1 MKRCVGGAARW
12 RAWVMAGCLLPRL
25 LVAAQDGNAQEY
37 EERYKRLNA
46 VVEELLA
53 SQATLQKRIAGL
65 SDEIRALREEQG
77 RNVNQYVR
85 PEDLRKGLEKLAEKV
100 REIDQKREDD
110 RKLILEEIR
119 KLASAPVPEPPAR
132 KPKPEKEPDPVPVP
146 AGPQKGYEY
155 QVKSGDTVAAIV
167 TAYQQSG
174 VKVTLSQVLK
184 ANPGLNPNRLKVGQK
199 IFIPDPAA
207 P

>member
-1 MKRCVGGAARW
+1 
-12 RAWVMAGCLLPRL
+12 MAGCLLPRL

-119 KLASAPVPEPPAR
+119 KLASAPVPSLSCWLICIKAR
-132 KPKPEKEPDPVPVP
+132 
-146 AGPQKGYEY
+146 
-155 QVKSGDTVAAIV
+155 TV
-167 TAYQQSG
+167 
-174 VKVTLSQVLK
+174 
-184 ANPGLNPNRLKVGQK
+184 
-199 IFIPDPAA
+199 
-207 P
+207 

>member
-1 MKRCVGGAARW
+1 M
-12 RAWVMAGCLLPRL
+12 
-25 LVAAQDGNAQEY
+25 AAQDASAQEY

-65 SDEIRALREEQG
+65 SDEIRSLRDEQG
-77 RNVNQYVR
+77 RNANQYVR
-85 PEDLRKGLEKLAEKV
+85 PEDLRKGLEKMAEKI
-100 REIDQKREDD
+100 REIDQKREED

-132 KPKPEKEPDPVPVP
+132 KTKPEKEPEPVP
-146 AGPQKGYEY
+146 AQPATQKGYEY

-167 TAYQQSG
+167 SAYQQSG
-174 VKVTLSQVLK
+174 VKVTLNQVLK

>member
-1 MKRCVGGAARW
+1 MKRRVGGAARW

-132 KPKPEKEPDPVPVP
+132 KPKPEKEPDPTPAP